1 MNRTPLT
8 TPPWELVWLTLLLA
22 AYLLSDALFGQ
33 AGYEFMNH
41 VGPVWLATVLSLGA
55 LRMARMDAGSIWTPL
70 FWFRASTAAYYGFG
84 SLVPLFAD
92 PARRAYMQAFF
103 RFYSEDMAKA
113 NIIFVVAVIVV
124 LLASNAWL
132 SAFGQ
137 GRADPRAHKRGG
149 GAMLAAGLL
158 FLAVGATVK
167 YVLVLPYAFGI
178 TDFVLPG
185 SVATLGKFTFAAIFL
200 LTAWSRAHARSLLPL
215 MAAFAVLDMLA
226 GAVSFNKSE
235 VLGAL
240 IMFLLAFIWPRMT
253 PLRLAVAASLVV
265 LTYVALVPIVNFG
278 RSELFQRYGTLG
290 EAELS
295 ERVEILSR
303 AIGTAHTDPA
313 ASRGMSR
320 LSYTNQATFAVHEYD
335 SLRPGESYVNILA
348 VFVPRVFWP
357 DKPIITQVANDFN
370 AAATGNPNSASSP
383 GLFAEAYWNFGWV
396 GVILVMATLG
406 AILAGLSRYALSVV
420 QAGLWFYFPVVLLAM
435 RIGFRTDGYF
445 VVDVAGATVLAVALH
460 LLLTP
465 IAMALAPA
473 ARRGGRPQMRPL
485 SAPART

>member
-1 MNRTPLT
+1 
-8 TPPWELVWLTLLLA
+8 
-22 AYLLSDALFGQ
+22 
-33 AGYEFMNH
+33 
-41 VGPVWLATVLSLGA
+41 
-55 LRMARMDAGSIWTPL
+55 
-70 FWFRASTAAYYGFG
+70 
-84 SLVPLFAD
+84 
-92 PARRAYMQAFF
+92 
-103 RFYSEDMAKA
+103 
-113 NIIFVVAVIVV
+113 
-124 LLASNAWL
+124 
-132 SAFGQ
+132 
-137 GRADPRAHKRGG
+137 
-149 GAMLAAGLL
+149 
-158 FLAVGATVK
+158 
-167 YVLVLPYAFGI
+167 
-178 TDFVLPG
+178 
-185 SVATLGKFTFAAIFL
+185 
-200 LTAWSRAHARSLLPL
+200 
-215 MAAFAVLDMLA
+215 
-226 GAVSFNKSE
+226 
-235 VLGAL
+235 
-240 IMFLLAFIWPRMT
+240 MFLLAFIWPRMT